1 MTKQDYYETLGVSRN
16 SDAEEI
22 KKAYRQMAMKY
33 HPDRNPGNKE
43 SEERFKQAAEAYSI
57 LIDSDKRVV
66 YDQYG
71 HEGLRGEGMGGFSNF
86 NSSIFEGFEDILG
99 NFFNFGIGDIFGSR
113 GRSRQAYPQR
123 GRDLALEIDITLE
136 EAAFGAEK
144 EIKLN
149 RVEHCEKCEG
159 SRMKPGT
166 DKSVCSQCGGKGQVR
181 YQQGFFAI
189 ARTCSACR
197 GEGEIIASLCTDCRG
212 TGKSKVNK
220 VMNIKIPQ
228 GVDSGMKLR
237 IEKEGEAG
245 DKGAARGD
253 LFVIIHV
260 KKHEFFHREE
270 NNLICQVPISFTQA
284 ALGTKI
290 EIPTLEDNEVL
301 KIPSGTQPGNVIK
314 IKGKGIKD
322 IHRFRK
328 GDLFV
333 KLEVKTPVNLSKK
346 DKNILKQFMN
356 SRGEDLD
363 KVDRS
368 LVDKFENK
376 IH

>member
-1 MTKQDYYETLGVSRN
+1 MTKQDYYETLGVSRD
-16 SDAEEI
+16 SAAEDI
-22 KKAYRQMAMKY
+22 KKAYRQKAMKY
-33 HPDRNPGNKE
+33 HPDRNPGDKE
-43 SEERFKQAAEAYSI
+43 SEEKFKQAAEAYSI

-86 NSSIFEGFEDILG
+86 NSSIFEDFEDILG
-99 NFFNFGIGDIFGSR
+99 NFFNFGMGDIFGSR

-123 GRDLALEIDITLE
+123 GRDLALEIDVTLE
-136 EAAFGAEK
+136 EAAFGVEK

-149 RVEHCEKCEG
+149 RAEHCDVCEG

-189 ARTCSACR
+189 SRTCSVCR
-197 GEGEIIASLCTDCRG
+197 GEGEIIAAPCTDCRG

-237 IEKEGEAG
+237 IEREGEAG
-245 DKGAARGD
+245 DKGANRGD
-253 LFVIIHV
+253 LFVIINV

-270 NNLICQVPISFTQA
+270 NNLICQIPLSFTQA
-284 ALGTKI
+284 ALGAKI
-290 EIPTLEDNEVL
+290 EIPTLEENELL
-301 KIPSGTQPGNVIK
+301 KIPSGTQPGDVLK

-322 IHRFRK
+322 IHRYRK

-333 KLEVKTPVNLSKK
+333 KLDVKTPVNLSKK
-346 DKNILKQFMN
+346 DKDILRQFVN
-356 SRGEDLD
+356 SRGEEID
-363 KVDRS
+363 KVDKS

-376 IH
+376 VH

>member
-16 SDAEEI
+16 AAAEDI

-33 HPDRNPGNKE
+33 HPDRNPGDQE
-43 SEERFKQAAEAYSI
+43 SEEKFKQAAEAYSI
-57 LIDSDKRVV
+57 LIDSDKRVL
-66 YDQYG
+66 YDKYG
-71 HEGLRGEGMGGFSNF
+71 HEGLRGEGLGGFSNF
-86 NSSIFEGFEDILG
+86 NSSIFEDFEDILG
-99 NFFNFGIGDIFGSR
+99 NFFNFGMGDIFGSR
-113 GRSRQAYPQR
+113 GRSRQSYPQR

-136 EAAFGAEK
+136 EAAYGEEK
-144 EIKLN
+144 EIRLN
-149 RVEHCEKCEG
+149 RAEHCDVCKG

-166 DKSVCSQCGGKGQVR
+166 NKSVCSQCGGKGQVR

-189 ARTCSACR
+189 SKACSACR
-197 GEGEIIASLCTDCRG
+197 GEGEIIASPCTHCRG
-212 TGKSKVNK
+212 TGKSTVNK
-220 VMNIKIPQ
+220 ALKLKIPQ

-245 DKGAARGD
+245 DKGATRGD

-260 KKHEFFHREE
+260 KEHEFFHREE
-270 NNLICQVPISFTQA
+270 NDLICQIPISFSQA
-284 ALGTKI
+284 ALGAKF
-290 EIPTLEDNEVL
+290 EIPTLEDTELL
-301 KIPSGTQPGNVIK
+301 KIPPGTQSGDIIK

-333 KLEVKTPVNLSKK
+333 KLDVKTPVNLSKK
-346 DKNILKQFMN
+346 DKDILRQFVN
-356 SRGEDLD
+356 SRGEDID
-363 KVDRS
+363 KVDKS
-368 LVDKFENK
+368 LVEKFGNK

>member
-1 MTKQDYYETLGVSRN
+1 MTNHDYYETLGISRN
-16 SDAEEI
+16 AAAEDI

-33 HPDRNPGNKE
+33 HPDRNQGDKE
-43 SEERFKQAAEAYSI
+43 SEEKFKQAAEAYSI

-66 YDQYG
+66 YDKYG
-71 HEGLRGEGMGGFSNF
+71 YEGLRGEGMGGFSNF
-86 NSSIFEGFEDILG
+86 NSSIFEDFEDILG
-99 NFFNFGIGDIFGSR
+99 NFFNFGMGDIFGSR

-123 GRDLALEIDITLE
+123 GRDLALEIDVSLE
-136 EAAFGAEK
+136 EAAFGVEK

-149 RVEHCEKCEG
+149 RAEHCDVCEG

-189 ARTCSACR
+189 SRTCSACR
-197 GEGEIIASLCTDCRG
+197 GEGEIIASPCTDCRG
-212 TGKSKVNK
+212 TGKSNVNK

-245 DKGAARGD
+245 DKGATRGD

-260 KKHEFFHREE
+260 KKHKFFHREE
-270 NNLICQVPISFTQA
+270 NNLICQIPISFTQA
-284 ALGTKI
+284 ALGAKI
-290 EIPTLEDNEVL
+290 EIPTLEDNELL
-301 KIPSGTQPGNVIK
+301 KIPSGTQPGDVIK
-314 IKGKGIKD
+314 VKGKGIKD

-333 KLEVKTPVNLSKK
+333 KLDVKTPVNLSKK
-346 DKNILKQFMN
+346 DKDILRQFVN
-356 SRGEDLD
+356 SRGEEID
-363 KVDRS
+363 KVDKS

>member
-123 GRDLALEIDITLE
+123 GRDLALEIDVTLE

-149 RVEHCEKCEG
+149 RAEHCEKCEG

-197 GEGEIIASLCTDCRG
+197 GEGEIIASPCTDCRG

-284 ALGTKI
+284 ALGAKI

-363 KVDRS
+363 KVDRG

>member
-1 MTKQDYYETLGVSRN
+1 MTKHDYYETLGISRN
-16 SDAEEI
+16 AAAEDI

-33 HPDRNPGNKE
+33 HPDRNQGDKE
-43 SEERFKQAAEAYSI
+43 SEEKFKQAAEAYSI

-66 YDQYG
+66 YDKYG
-71 HEGLRGEGMGGFSNF
+71 YEGLRGEGMGGFSNF
-86 NSSIFEGFEDILG
+86 NSSIFEDFEDILG
-99 NFFNFGIGDIFGSR
+99 NFFNFGMGDIFGSR

-123 GRDLALEIDITLE
+123 GRDLALEIDVSLE
-136 EAAFGAEK
+136 EAAFGVEK

-149 RVEHCEKCEG
+149 RAEHCDVCEG

-189 ARTCSACR
+189 SRTCSACR
-197 GEGEIIASLCTDCRG
+197 GEGEIIASPCTDCRG
-212 TGKSKVNK
+212 TGKSNVNK

-245 DKGAARGD
+245 DKGATRGD

-260 KKHEFFHREE
+260 KKHKFFHREE
-270 NNLICQVPISFTQA
+270 NNLICQIPISFTQA
-284 ALGTKI
+284 ALGAKI
-290 EIPTLEDNEVL
+290 EIPTLEDNELL
-301 KIPSGTQPGNVIK
+301 KIPSGTQPGDVIK
-314 IKGKGIKD
+314 VKGKGIKD

-333 KLEVKTPVNLSKK
+333 KLDVKTPVNLSKK
-346 DKNILKQFMN
+346 DKDILRQFVN
-356 SRGEDLD
+356 SRGEEID
-363 KVDRS
+363 KVDKS